1 MAEIS
6 QFARSIDQV
15 APLAEAR
22 AAAGIPLSAN
32 FNLNGQLPLD
42 DRTIANSIEERNAI
56 PDIRRYDGLVVYVA
70 DGLGLSYQ
78 LVGGITNDHWK
89 KYGTSDAGDVTGLHP
104 VATSGKY
111 TDLTD
116 TPTKVSEF
124 ENDSAYITLQEIPD
138 STQLG
143 GEEPVDEFTNIWFD
157 TAVVTE
163 DEVILNQNEG
173 VFLQSESGI
182 HFKVVVSETGQLS
195 TERIELDPEIAGT
208 IDAIVL
214 RSAGAVEYKLGVTD
228 DGRLTTELVQ
238 PE

>member
-6 QFARSIDQV
+6 QFARSIDEV
-15 APLAEAR
+15 APLATTR

-42 DRTIANSIEERNAI
+42 DRAVASSIEERNAI
-56 PDIRRYDGLVVYVA
+56 PDIRRYDGLVVYVT

-89 KYGTSDAGDVTGLHP
+89 KYGTSDAADVSGLHT

-111 TDLTD
+111 TDLID

-124 ENDSAYITLQEIPD
+124 ENDSAYITLEEIPD

-143 GEEPVDEFTNIWFD
+143 GEEPVDQFTNIWFD
-157 TAVVTE
+157 TTIGE
-163 DEVILNQNEG
+163 DEVILDQNEG
-173 VFLQSESGI
+173 VFLQSESGV
-182 HFKVVVSETGQLS
+182 HFKVIVSESGQLS
-195 TERIELDPEIAGT
+195 TEKIEFDPEIAG
-208 IDAIVL
+208 IAVEPVVL
-214 RSAGAVEYKLGVTD
+214 RSAGALEYRLGVTD